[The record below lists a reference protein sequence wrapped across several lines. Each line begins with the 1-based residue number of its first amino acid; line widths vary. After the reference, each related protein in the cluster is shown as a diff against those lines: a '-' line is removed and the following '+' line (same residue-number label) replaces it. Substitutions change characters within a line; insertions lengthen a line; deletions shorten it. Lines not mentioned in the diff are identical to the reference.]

1 MTTQAKAVNIT
12 GDFEYFPH
20 EVNLIFLAGAEI
32 NKSFTK

>member
-1 MTTQAKAVNIT
+1 MTIQAKAVNII

-20 EVNLIFLAGAEI
+20 EVNLIFMAGAEI